1 MGGEIQQVEMKKVVM
16 IGFGEDQEQ
25 NVESQNFLGIS
36 VNFICGYNT
45 FIKKSKM
52 NYV

>member
-1 MGGEIQQVEMKKVVM
+1 MRGEIQQVEMKKLGK

-36 VNFICGYNT
+36 VNLICGYYI

-52 NYV
+52 NYS

>member
-1 MGGEIQQVEMKKVVM
+1 MKSEIQQVGMKKLVK

-25 NVESQNFLGIS
+25 NVESQHFLGIS
-36 VNFICGYNT
+36 VSLICRYI

-52 NYV
+52 DYV